1 MKPDMRKIGMQISLL
16 MSVTLSFF
24 LSLVGNLCSGHF
36 TFPGWIISFLIST
49 AVSLLIG
56 FLVPM
61 KKVQDGM
68 EKNLGLDPRALNTRV
83 LESLVSDLI
92 YTPIITLTMVGIA
105 WYQSHGHMP
114 FWLSFFRSL
123 LITFLVGFVLIF
135 FLMPVF
141 IQFVLKVNGVQGPPE
156 GRS

>member
-1 MKPDMRKIGMQISLL
+1 
-16 MSVTLSFF
+16 
-24 LSLVGNLCSGHF
+24 
-36 TFPGWIISFLIST
+36 
-49 AVSLLIG
+49 
-56 FLVPM
+56 
-61 KKVQDGM
+61 M

-141 IQFVLKVNGVQGPPE
+141 
-156 GRS
+156 SA